1 MTDILKN
8 MSSKLIVGL
17 ILVGFFL
24 ASCSRK
30 SGCPSNGSNMGA
42 ERVLN
47 GEKSKAKKFKA

>member
-8 MSSKLIVGL
+8 LSSKV
-17 ILVGFFL
+17 LVALVLAGFLL

-42 ERVLN
+42 ERILN

>member
-1 MTDILKN
+1 MSVN
-8 MSSKLIVGL
+8 MKHLATKAIVGL
-17 ILVGFFL
+17 ILGSILF

>member
-1 MTDILKN
+1 

-17 ILVGFFL
+17 ILVGFCL